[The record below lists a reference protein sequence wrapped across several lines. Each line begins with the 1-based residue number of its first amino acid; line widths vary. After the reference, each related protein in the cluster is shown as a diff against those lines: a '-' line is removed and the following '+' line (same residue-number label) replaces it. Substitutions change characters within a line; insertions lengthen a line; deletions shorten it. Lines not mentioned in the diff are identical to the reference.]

1 LLGGAVNKTLFAM
14 LTETESRLLLDAEP
28 KAIRDL
34 DEDDLVTLHDRVRRA
49 RNKYS
54 TLYRRRARER
64 VAKDA
69 TRGRAHAVNARTAR
83 KVELFEDAL
92 ARVSRQ
98 LARSAAASAKQ
109 LKAER
114 LQAVERPAR
123 QPSAAPRR
131 AVAKATKSGHVQS
144 RTPARKRGSAQA
156 RAATRRKQAAR
167 GLIVNRA
174 RAR

>member
-1 LLGGAVNKTLFAM
+1 M
-14 LTETESRLLLDAEP
+14 LTETETRLLLDAEP
-28 KAIRDL
+28 KAIRYL

-49 RNKYS
+49 RNKYA

-69 TRGRAHAVNARTAR
+69 TRGRAHAVNVRTAR
-83 KVELFEDAL
+83 KAELFEDAL

-98 LARSAAASAKQ
+98 LARAAAESAKE

-114 LQAVERPAR
+114 LKAAQRPVP
-123 QPSAAPRR
+123 QSSAAPRR
-131 AVAKATKSGHVQS
+131 AVAKATSSGHEQR
-144 RTPARKRGSAQA
+144 RTPARKRASAQA

-167 GLIVNRA
+167 VGR
-174 RAR
+174 